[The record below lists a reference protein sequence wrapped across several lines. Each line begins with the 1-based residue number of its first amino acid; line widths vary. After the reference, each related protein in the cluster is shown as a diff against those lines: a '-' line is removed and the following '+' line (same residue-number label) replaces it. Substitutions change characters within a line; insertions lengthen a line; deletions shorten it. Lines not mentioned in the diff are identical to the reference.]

1 MDRKKETLEIELEY
15 NSTRRKFEFY
25 AVHEADEKCLTVK
38 ILNDTIFSI
47 NPMRE

>member
-1 MDRKKETLEIELEY
+1 MVRDNFQSCGEIE
-15 NSTRRKFEFY
+15 STREFEFY